1 MTARIGRRATRI
13 VALLALAALGL
24 NGCSMID
31 AVDNRAITVNDSVA
45 EYYNEATLI
54 NILRAANGEPLI
66 DVSLSQV
73 QGHNTMTGTM
83 AVPTVNY
90 GSHQTAAQHIQVF
103 GPNSLSRTAS
113 NDFTM
118 NTVDDQS
125 TYAAL
130 YSPVTP
136 ASVALLIAQGYSREF
151 IFKLLLDRVRIHVPQ
166 GGKMPDGTIVPEAE
180 GRWVTLL
187 NDPSFYDLYGENIVR
202 SRRNIPTATQ
212 NVKDAFNIAID
223 QLVNEGLTLQ
233 YRQSSGLLTPDGQ
246 GNVRFCTD
254 PEALGNIY
262 PMERRTAFAN
272 VETSL
277 TNEQSNHTECDET
290 AWDDATAQTPPTAG
304 QPASAGYALTLDN
317 GTRVEFYFRSV
328 YGTYVFIS
336 QFVPGSPRYSGSS
349 ERLYSPLFTSQY
361 RDRLIADH
369 ANPADGE
376 ALFDLREN
384 DLHDGDFVQAT
395 YAHKHWSVAS
405 DAHSTKMVFAVLH
418 QLVQLY
424 STPNDARGNT
434 GSVRAQ

>member
-1 MTARIGRRATRI
+1 VTLTS
-13 VALLALAALGL
+13 LAFLAFLGL
-24 NGCSMID
+24 AGCSMID

-73 QGHNTMTGTM
+73 QGHNTLTGTM

-90 GSHQTAAQHIQVF
+90 GPHQTPAQHIQAF

-136 ASVALLIAQGYSREF
+136 ASVSLLIAQGYSREF
-151 IFKLLLDRVRIHVPQ
+151 IFKLLLDRMRIHVPQ
-166 GGKMPDGTIVPEAE
+166 GGKMPNGTVVPEAE

-212 NVKDAFNIAID
+212 DVKDAFNIAID

-233 YRQSSGLLTPDGQ
+233 YRQSSGLLTPDAH

-272 VETSL
+272 VQTSL
-277 TNEQSNHTECDET
+277 TNEQSSNGTLCDET
-290 AWDDATAQTPPTAG
+290 AWDGDTTSTPSTASG

-376 ALFDLREN
+376 ALFELHEN
-384 DLHDGDFVQAT
+384 DTHEGDFVQTA
-395 YAHKHWSVAS
+395 YAHKHWSVAA

-434 GSVRAQ
+434 GTVRAQ